1 MKIPRTIFKS
11 TDLSTFPP
19 RDYEVRWCKSD
30 DVEPLEES
38 HAEILSALQDL
49 LAIVENSRGVLGY
62 HLNGDVAEWGE
73 FHEVEQAFAAVS
85 KAKGMDDEPTDT
97 EGNIHG

>member
-1 MKIPRTIFKS
+1 MKIPRTIFRS

-38 HAEILSALQDL
+38 HVDLLSALEGL
-49 LAIVENSRGVLGY
+49 LAIIRDSDGVTGY
-62 HLNGDVAEWGE
+62 HLNGDVAPWDE
-73 FHEVEQAFAAVS
+73 FSEIEQAVSAVTR
-85 KAKGMDDEPTDT
+85 AKGTTID
-97 EGNIHG
+97 